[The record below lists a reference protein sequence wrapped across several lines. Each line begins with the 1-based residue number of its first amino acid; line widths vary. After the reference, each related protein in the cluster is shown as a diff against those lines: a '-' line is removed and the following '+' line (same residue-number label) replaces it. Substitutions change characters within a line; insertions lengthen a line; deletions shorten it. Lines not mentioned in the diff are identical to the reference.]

1 MRLIIDGYGKSIRKR
16 DNQIVIKEGKEE
28 LNYYLAKNISQILIL
43 GKGSVTFDALDL
55 MSENGID
62 LISIDWK
69 GKIKYKLSSENQKN
83 IKLRKEQYYALN
95 DERSGFLAKS
105 FIKGKIENQKAVLT
119 TQAKSNEE
127 NNYIIQ
133 QRDKLMDL
141 LDKLDEI
148 EIDKIDNIRNK
159 IFGVE
164 GRASAEY
171 WNGIKYLITN
181 KIEFKLRSGKN
192 AQDPVNSLLNYAYAI
207 LQSEILKSINLTGL
221 DSYCGFL
228 HSDMKGRTSLVFDLM
243 EEFRQQIVDK
253 TVLSLINRK
262 QINIE
267 NFSYENNKI
276 MIDKKAKFLL
286 IRSIMDKLDNDI
298 TFNDEK
304 TTYAKLIENQARNI
318 SAFLNGTKTY
328 TPFYLRW

>member
-28 LNYYLAKNISQILIL
+28 LNYYLAKDISQILIL

-55 MSENGID
+55 MSENGVD

-83 IKLRKEQYYALN
+83 IKLRKEQYYSLN
-95 DERSGFLAKS
+95 DKRSGFLAKA

-119 TQAKSNEE
+119 TQAKSNKE
-127 NNYIIQ
+127 NVYLIQ
-133 QRDKLMDL
+133 QRDKLVDL
-141 LDKLDEI
+141 LKKLEEI
-148 EIDKIDNIRNK
+148 KADKIDNIRNK

-171 WNGIKYLITN
+171 WKGIEYIITD

-192 AQDPVNSLLNYAYAI
+192 APDPVNSLLNYAYAI

-228 HSDMKGRTSLVFDLM
+228 HSDKQGRTSLVFDLM

-253 TVLSLINRK
+253 TVLTLINRK
-262 QINIE
+262 QITAD
-267 NFSYENNKI
+267 NFSAEDSKI

-286 IRSIMDKLDNDI
+286 IRSIMDKLDNAV
-298 TFNDEK
+298 TFDNEK
-304 TTYAKLIENQARNI
+304 TTYAKLIEKQAHNI
-318 SAFLNGTKTY
+318 SLFLNGTKVY
-328 TPFYLRW
+328 SPFYLRW